1 MAVACASYSETLEF
15 VFTHSAC
22 WRTAAHD
29 ADVDMHARTASDK
42 VTHYLCR
49 MLKGL
54 CTHVLC
60 ASCTDRSDRS
70 AFVSVSVSYGH

>member
-1 MAVACASYSETLEF
+1 MAVAHGSYSETLEL

-42 VTHYLCR
+42 VTICVECSKDYVHMYYI
-49 MLKGL
+49 MLVALIGVPL
-54 CTHVLC
+54 
-60 ASCTDRSDRS
+60 
-70 AFVSVSVSYGH
+70 